1 MFKLTFDGN
10 EAGKINV
17 KVVPSTIDNMNKN
30 REIMHLLEVENPL
43 ITHGIQEYEGA
54 DTLFYAD
61 DNSLEKICAE
71 MCWTTE
77 EGRMYKSLNALT
89 LLQNAFTCLLNDE
102 RLIEKL
108 INQLN
113 DDAVKITPEFEFHE
127 DRLVFGFS
135 YGNEHS
141 KAVMEDAM
149 IFSDF
154 IDTRGYKENERK
166 FIEWAFGNTE
176 FMSMSELIL
185 RLVSIAWDSYRRGNR

>member
-10 EAGKINV
+10 EAGEINV

-43 ITHGIQEYEGA
+43 ITHGIQEYEGE

-71 MCWTTE
+71 MCWATE
-77 EGRMYKSLNALT
+77 DGKMFRSLNVLS
-89 LLQNAFTCLLNDE
+89 LLQNAMTSLMNDE

-113 DDAVKITPEFEFHE
+113 DDAVKITPEFEFNG
-127 DRLVFGFS
+127 DRLFFGFS
-135 YGNEHS
+135 YENERS

-149 IFSDF
+149 IFPNF
-154 IDTRGYKENERK
+154 IDTRKYKENERE
-166 FIEWAFGNTE
+166 FIQWAFGDTE

>member
-1 MFKLTFDGN
+1 MFKLTFNGN
-10 EAGKINV
+10 EAGEINV
-17 KVVPSTIDNMNKN
+17 KVVPDAIDNMNNN
-30 REIMHLLEVENPL
+30 REVMHLLEVENPL
-43 ITHGIQEYEGA
+43 ITHGIQEYEGE

-71 MCWTTE
+71 MCWATE
-77 EGRMYKSLNALT
+77 DGKMFRSLNVLS
-89 LLQNAFTCLLNDE
+89 LLQNAMTSLMNDE

-113 DDAVKITPEFEFHE
+113 DDAVKITPEFEFHG

-141 KAVMEDAM
+141 KAIMEDAM
-149 IFSDF
+149 IFPDF
-154 IDTRGYKENERK
+154 IDTRKYKANERE
-166 FIEWAFGNTE
+166 FIEWAFGDTE

-185 RLVSIAWDSYRRGNR
+185 RLVSIAWDSFRRGNR